1 MIKWE
6 LGFPMF
12 MFTCET
18 QSVKIHI
25 TLMRSGLSSRE
36 VDFMPLKRHSVSP
49 PKDKSNP
56 RFDEVAYVANQKEI
70 ACA

>member
-25 TLMRSGLSSRE
+25 TLMRSKLSSRE
-36 VDFMPLKRHSVSP
+36 VDFMPLKVHSLSP

-56 RFDEVAYVANQKEI
+56 GFHEVGLTADQKKL
-70 ACA
+70 